1 MQRLILSLAVIALA
15 VALVRGAVV
24 APAPTAV
31 VPAPTAVAPGPIARP
46 AAPAAPAP
54 VAAAPVAS
62 ARPETFTLSLTDAD
76 LTRAATAAFPQTV
89 SGVTVS
95 DPVVR
100 VQPNGVRLVA
110 TAKVLFGTT
119 QFVLMATPVVR
130 DGSIDVRVDSATLAG
145 IGVPDSTKA
154 QIADTMR
161 RTVSPLVPAN
171 VRVGTVTLTAG
182 NLNVVGVN

>member
-1 MQRLILSLAVIALA
+1 M
-15 VALVRGAVV
+15 
-24 APAPTAV
+24 
-31 VPAPTAVAPGPIARP
+31 
-46 AAPAAPAP
+46 
-54 VAAAPVAS
+54 AS
-62 ARPETFTLSLTDAD
+62 ARPETFRLSLTDAD
-76 LTRAATAAFPQTV
+76 LTRAAQPAFPQTV

-161 RTVSPLVPAN
+161 RTVSPLVPAS

-182 NLNVVGVN
+182 NLSVVGVN